1 MITCSEHSY
10 ILISSLPEEE
20 REILDTLQD
29 KKDKILL
36 GGEDFRPFSWEHEK
50 EALTLST
57 SYFLGTDWLVEN
69 RLPLHVQSKL
79 DSDQERLNY
88 LEIFSN
94 AFHALDDFSEAD
106 RKEWMKNL
114 FWIDFKAPRIPLV
127 QTQADGLLLFL
138 IVLFLCSVSRI
149 VQKGLKRSFYFTSQ
163 CFKNRIKGRIRL
175 STTLSSQW
183 NNPIPSVFHC
193 LPQEF
198 GVDSSENQILK
209 YALTLCLNCLSNFA
223 RLDPDKTRLRSLR
236 RKALWCNESF
246 EGVSTV
252 SDIKSLLFSF
262 KNNPIYKEYTEAL
275 SLAKQLIRHCNY
287 GVGFSEDQLR
297 ETPPYWINMP
307 KLFELYVYDQ
317 LKEAVGSEGKIQY
330 QQHIHYQVLDYLCNS
345 TQEGWEAFVADA
357 KYKPTY
363 KIKGID
369 MEDARQVSGSGRL
382 TKTYT
387 SLKVQDMHSN
397 IRCLIVYPD
406 NEAPDLLDFRNA
418 VAVHG
423 YEDIYK
429 VGVKLPMCMDCSTE

>member
-1 MITCSEHSY
+1 MITRPEHSY
-10 ILISSLPEEE
+10 IPISSLSEEE
-20 REILDTLQD
+20 RDILDTLQD

-36 GGEDFRPFSWEHEK
+36 GGEGFRPFSWEHEK
-50 EALTLST
+50 EALSLST
-57 SYFLGTDWLVEN
+57 SYFLGIDWLVEN
-69 RLPLHVQSKL
+69 RLSLHVQSKL
-79 DSDQERLNY
+79 DSHQERLNY

-114 FWIDFKAPRIPLV
+114 FWIDFKAPRIPLL
-127 QTQADGLLLFL
+127 QTQAN
-138 IVLFLCSVSRI
+138 
-149 VQKGLKRSFYFTSQ
+149 GLKRSFYFTSR

-287 GVGFSEDQLR
+287 GICFSENQRR

-330 QQHIHYQVLDYLCNS
+330 QQHIHYQVPDYLCNS
-345 TQEGWEAFVADA
+345 TQEGWKAFVADA

-363 KIKGID
+363 KTKGID
-369 MEDARQVSGSGRL
+369 MEDARQVSGYSRL
-382 TKTYT
+382 TRTYS

-406 NEAPDLLDFRNA
+406 NEAPDVLDLRNA

-429 VGVKLPMCMDCSTE
+429 VGVKLPMCRDCSAE